1 MRSQKGQRLRGFP
14 DGVFLTAVSIVC
26 AGLAASAFYSFLML
40 SDLRDQYLEKLGHDI
55 STAID
60 VKTRGPGRRDN
71 IGLWQ
76 SVLDESLQ
84 TNRGRVAFLL
94 LYEET
99 GKVLASA
106 GEYPSDVLGQPAGS
120 ATLQQ
125 ASIYLF
131 EERVPTPQRAAAT
144 PHAAGWWV
152 RAGLYTSMGA
162 FIMKQAY
169 TQLAIAAIA
178 IIALAGLAF
187 YFLRAMRRVFE
198 LKSREAAERHLASL
212 GRMSATLAHEIRN
225 PLGAMKGL
233 SQVAQENLPA
243 DHETQALLH
252 TVVSEAERL
261 EQLVGDLLT
270 FARPPEPQITRFDL
284 NRLIKEVTGM
294 MAQSIDRSGIKI
306 DPITGPGE
314 LIVRSDENG
323 LRQVLLNVVLNAIAA
338 TPEGGTV
345 RVSAKPRNEA
355 QRVEILVEDTG
366 PGLGGRD
373 PEELFQPFTTTKAKG
388 SGLGLAISRQ
398 IIERLGGRIALS
410 NGQPAGARCA
420 IRLPLAKESR

>member
-1 MRSQKGQRLRGFP
+1 MRLGQKPDIFPTGF
-14 DGVFLTAVSIVC
+14 FLIAIGIVC
-26 AGLAASAFYSFLML
+26 AGLTASALYSFLML
-40 SDLRDQYLEKLGHDI
+40 SDLRYQYLEKLGHDI

-60 VKTRGPGRRDN
+60 VKTRGPDRRDN
-71 IGLWQ
+71 IALWQ

-84 TNRGRVAFLL
+84 INRGRVAFLL
-94 LYEET
+94 LCEET

-106 GEYPSDVLGQPAGS
+106 GEYPSDALTRRPGS

-125 ASIYLF
+125 AGIYFF
-131 EERVPTPQRAAAT
+131 EEPVPAPQRAATT
-144 PHAAGWWV
+144 PHAAGWRV
-152 RAGLYTSMGA
+152 QAGLYTSTAA

-178 IIALAGLAF
+178 VITLAGLAF
-187 YFLRAMRRVFE
+187 YFLRALRRVFE

-225 PLGAMKGL
+225 PLGAVKGL

-252 TVVSEAERL
+252 TVVGEAERL

-270 FARPPEPQITRFDL
+270 FARPSEPQITRFDL

-323 LRQVLLNVVLNAIAA
+323 LRQVLLNVVLNALDA
-338 TPEGGTV
+338 TPDGGSV
-345 RVSAKPRNEA
+345 RVSAKPGNEA
-355 QRVEILVEDTG
+355 RRVEIQVEDTG

-398 IIERLGGRIALS
+398 IIERLGGRITLS
-410 NGQPAGARCA
+410 NRGAAGARCA
-420 IRLPLAKESR
+420 ITLPLAIEGR